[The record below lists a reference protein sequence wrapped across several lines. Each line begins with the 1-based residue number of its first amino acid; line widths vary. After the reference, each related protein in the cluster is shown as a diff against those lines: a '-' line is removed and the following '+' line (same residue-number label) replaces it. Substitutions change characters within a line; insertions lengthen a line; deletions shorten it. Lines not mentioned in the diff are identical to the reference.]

1 MLIDFVLLT
10 LVWRIKSWLLK
21 IKSMITHLSSN
32 SVNTH
37 LQLSKYNVRVK
48 GLTRKEIFCWPKY
61 IREFYFYTKPII
73 LQNTHYR
80 ILLFLRCP
88 LLLWHIWR
96 LCHVYFHVS
105 DRARGRAG
113 RWLGD
118 IYLDAPHGPGGGPG
132 LSLWHFAGVKES
144 ATVGPSPDLIPI
156 CLFTEVRHLALS
168 LATRA
173 RKTGA
178 KYQTLASLGQARLC
192 L

>member
-21 IKSMITHLSSN
+21 IKSMITHSSSN
-32 SVNTH
+32 SVNT
-37 LQLSKYNVRVK
+37 LPTSSCPSTMSESKDSPAKRFFADLNVYK
-48 GLTRKEIFCWPKY
+48 TFSHK
-61 IREFYFYTKPII
+61 TII
-73 LQNTHYR
+73 LQNIQQR

-96 LCHVYFHVS
+96 LCHVYLHVS

-132 LSLWHFAGVKES
+132 LSLRHFVGVKES
-144 ATVGPSPDLIPI
+144 ATVGPSPDLI
-156 CLFTEVRHLALS
+156 FTNLSFYWGPPPSTQPRHS
-168 LATRA
+168 
-173 RKTGA
+173 
-178 KYQTLASLGQARLC
+178 GQENRGKISDPR
-192 L
+192 